1 MKKIVLLA
9 ALVAALIVT
18 AVALAETQVLLGT
31 TQTSYAV
38 QSTFSPGYQNVYA
51 WQFQATASKAVTTGN
66 FYFTAHP
73 STEVIG
79 VYSDASGVPGSLLGS
94 VTVPSGTGWKL
105 ANISGVSLTSGT
117 SYWIA
122 EVQTGN
128 TGANTYPIDSNFDF
142 TGCVDQVNAD
152 RELSGQAS
160 LPSTWPSGSFVDNFC
175 AHGFVFKG

>member
-1 MKKIVLLA
+1 MRKFVLFGA
-9 ALVAALIVT
+9 AVAALFFT

-31 TQTSYAV
+31 TQTSFAV

-105 ANISGVSLTSGT
+105 ANFTGVTLTAGT
-117 SYWIA
+117 NYWIA
-122 EVQTGN
+122 EDQTGN
-128 TGANTYPIDSNFDF
+128 TGANSYPIDSNFDF
-142 TGCVDQVNAD
+142 TGCADQVNAD

-160 LPSTWPSGSFVDNFC
+160 LPSTWPSVSNVDNYC
-175 AHGFVFKG
+175 PHGFVFKG